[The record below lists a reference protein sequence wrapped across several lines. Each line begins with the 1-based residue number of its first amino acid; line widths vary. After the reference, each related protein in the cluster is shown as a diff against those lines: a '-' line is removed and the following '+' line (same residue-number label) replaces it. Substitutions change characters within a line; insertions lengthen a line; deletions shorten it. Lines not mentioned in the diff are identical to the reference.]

1 MNRPIKYVLVWR
13 LKRRCAKQ
21 PKNYIDIDME
31 SGKASPDG
39 GNYQFYN
46 HLLLILQ

>member
-31 SGKASPDG
+31 SGKASPD
-39 GNYQFYN
+39 YQFYN
-46 HLLLILQ
+46 QNLLLILQ